1 MEKYQAVHPLF
12 DIWHFDNSNE
22 LKDFSKQFFAESS

>member
-22 LKDFSKQFFAESS
+22 LKDFSA